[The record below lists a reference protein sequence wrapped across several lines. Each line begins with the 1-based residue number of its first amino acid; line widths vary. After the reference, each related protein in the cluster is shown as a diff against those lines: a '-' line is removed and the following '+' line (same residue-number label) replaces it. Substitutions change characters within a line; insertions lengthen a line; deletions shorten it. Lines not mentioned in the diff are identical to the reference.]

1 MIVQTERIFMSAQ
14 EEVLF
19 LLQHYLKVI
28 DASKQLNYTLRLN
41 RAQGLI
47 AKCLDH
53 CASTEYLL
61 RGTNL
66 PEINFSF
73 KDFGTVFVTARAAL
87 ESLLTFGYVFCLPV
101 TDEDFEYRYNAW
113 VMSGLIDRQGFF
125 PDENLIQANREKVT
139 AEKMEIEEIK
149 TKLNSNQSFLQL
161 TEKQKKRV
169 MEGEW
174 RFDSWTTMG
183 VQIGFNESRFRT
195 IYSLLCGY
203 AHSGGLSG
211 IQYNHLVTLA
221 DDPQQGDFIDP
232 LLAVILAN
240 MINMFCALF
249 PKSKEAHEVDRQA
262 VEIINL
268 FLKLG
273 REPFEVFS

>member
-1 MIVQTERIFMSAQ
+1 MSVQ

-19 LLQHYLKVI
+19 LLKHYLKVI
-28 DASKQLNYTLRLN
+28 DASKGPNATVRLK

-61 RGTNL
+61 RGTHL
-66 PEINFSF
+66 PEINFNF

-87 ESLLTFGYVFCLPV
+87 ESLLTFGYVFYHPA
-101 TDEDFEYRYNAW
+101 TDDEFEYKYLAW
-113 VMSGLIDRQGFF
+113 VMSGLIDRQEFF
-125 PDENLIQANREKVT
+125 SEENLIEANKVKVA
-139 AEKMEIEEIK
+139 AEKKEIQEMK
-149 TKLNSNQSFLQL
+149 AALNSNQSFLKL
-161 TEKQKKRV
+161 TEKQKNRV
-169 MEGEW
+169 MEGDW
-174 RFDSWTTMG
+174 RFDGWTTIG
-183 VQIGFNESRFRT
+183 INIGFNENRIRT
-195 IYSLLCGY
+195 IYSFLCGY

-211 IQYNHLVTLA
+211 LQYNHLVTLA

-249 PKSKEAHEVDRQA
+249 PKSKETHESDRQA
-262 VEIINL
+262 VEL
-268 FLKLG
+268 VYMFLKFG
-273 REPFEVFS
+273 QEPFEVFE